1 MNMIEIE
8 LTGIEETK
16 WATDKKRLKGEHAFY
31 SEKAV
36 IFIFPPDF
44 QERAGQYS
52 FPFSIKL
59 PSTLPPSIAY
69 FNPNICGS

>member
-1 MNMIEIE
+1 MIEIE

-44 QERAGQYS
+44 QERAG
-52 FPFSIKL
+52 PKL
-59 PSTLPPSIAY
+59 IRCLNTHGTHHGSDAAY
-69 FNPNICGS
+69 ASYE